1 MYFKECSNECE
12 SNDIS
17 TLDIIFAGDHGQGKF
32 RYVYKFILR
41 DMNVI
46 KIDSYIIKNAHI
58 YHEKDTYEVLTAL
71 IIKHLNDEVI
81 IIMKEVIYF

>member
-1 MYFKECSNECE
+1 
-12 SNDIS
+12 
-17 TLDIIFAGDHGQGKF
+17 
-32 RYVYKFILR
+32 
-41 DMNVI
+41 MNVI

-71 IIKHLNDEVI
+71 IVKPLNDEMI